1 MDLTAPGATNPL
13 LSTPGDRAVDGDE
26 GPKVSETPMTT
37 FLLLYPIA
45 GAIIVAVFFVQCG
58 TWDEALSA
66 GVRSWV
72 YGLLVTSASI
82 SCAVAHIFFGDKIVE
97 ATTGESQTGAS
108 RMLQVELATLSCL
121 LGVALALFPDA
132 NSTAASLVASAW
144 AAFLG
149 IAGARHVLRG
159 GPRAIVV
166 YDLATCAELLVVAWV
181 GSRS

>member
-108 RMLQVELATLSCL
+108 RMLQVELATQ
-121 LGVALALFPDA
+121 
-132 NSTAASLVASAW
+132 ASQA
-144 AAFLG
+144 
-149 IAGARHVLRG
+149 
-159 GPRAIVV
+159 
-166 YDLATCAELLVVAWV
+166 
-181 GSRS
+181 